1 MAIDQSYRIGGGR
14 VGFLLIHGFG
24 GTPVEMRYVAQGLAR
39 AGHTVHCP
47 QLAGHCGSEADIKA
61 TGWTDWYES
70 VDQELDALRERC
82 DVVIAGGLSAGGL
95 LALRLAA
102 HRPED
107 VRGMVLFA
115 PTLALNGW
123 AVPWYA
129 RLFRLVRQRWFAD
142 LIPFEERYPFG
153 IKDERVRLITREAL
167 ESGESVGAGL
177 FRTPGGVILE
187 MRWLLQDLRPKLKSI
202 RQPTLIVHPRED
214 DRSHLDNAIYLQRRL
229 GGLVETLVLDDSY
242 HIVTLDRQRAL
253 VVERTVAF
261 TNWLAERHA
270 EREEVVRIIKS
281 MRAE

>member
-61 TGWTDWYES
+61 TGWKDWYRS
-70 VDQELDALRERC
+70 VEAELDVLRAKC
-82 DVVIAGGLSAGGL
+82 DVVVAGGLSAGGL

-107 VRGMVLFA
+107 VDGTVLFA

-129 RLFRLVRQRWFAD
+129 RLFGLVHYRPFAD

-167 ESGESVGAGL
+167 ESGESFGAGL

-187 MRWLLQDLRPKLKSI
+187 LRWLVKDLRRKLRTI

-214 DRSHLDNAIYLQRRL
+214 DRSDLDNAIYLQRRL

-242 HIVTLDRQRAL
+242 HIVTLDRQRGL

-261 TNWLAERHA
+261 TNWLAERRA
-270 EREEVVRIIKS
+270 EREQVIRILKGA
-281 MRAE
+281 RAE